1 MGLTLLEAAKSER
14 DPARL
19 AVIRE
24 LSEGELM
31 SIIPFQDVE
40 GEGVF
45 YDQEGEL
52 PAVGFRGINETLDA
66 TYGVLNPQAERLKIM
81 GAEVDVDTAI
91 IDMRGPQ
98 AVADQVQMKVRSM
111 RMTFEDHVIN
121 GDETTNPRAFDGLR
135 RRVNVGSSQAINASG
150 ALSLTALDELIDAC
164 DAQGG
169 NKVLIMNKKMR
180 RRLNTASRN
189 SSIGGFINYE
199 QNEFGR
205 RVTTYGDVPIV
216 VVDTN
221 AQNQP
226 IMPFLESTAGAPSG
240 GATTSIYCVSFGDL
254 LTTGIQG
261 RARGQFGVSV
271 RALGEVPDAPVDRT
285 RIEFYCGMAVMNG
298 RSAARL
304 YGITDA
310 AVTA

>member
-31 SIIPFQDVE
+31 SVIPFQDVE

-45 YDQEGEL
+45 YDQEIEL
-52 PAVGFRGINETLDA
+52 PSVGFRGINETLDA
-66 TYGVLNPQAERLKIM
+66 SYGVLNPQAEKLKVL
-81 GAEVDVDTAI
+81 GAEVDVDTSI

-111 RMTFEDHVIN
+111 RLTFEDQVIN
-121 GDETTNPRAFDGLR
+121 GDESVNPRSFDGLKR
-135 RRVNVGSSQAINASG
+135 RINVGSSQAVSMGG
-150 ALSLTALDELIDAC
+150 ALSLSALDELIDAV
-164 DAQGG
+164 DAMGG
-169 NKVLIMNKKMR
+169 EKVLIMNQKMR
-180 RRLNTASRN
+180 RRLTAASRATG
-189 SSIGGFINYE
+189 IGGFINYT
-199 QNEFGR
+199 QDEFGR
-205 RVTTYGDVPIV
+205 QVERYGDVRIV
-216 VVDTN
+216 TTKTN

-226 IMPFLESTAGAPSG
+226 IQPFTEASNS
-240 GATTSIYCVSFGDL
+240 TSIYCVAFGDL
-254 LTTGIQG
+254 LTTALQG

-285 RIEFYCGMAVMNG
+285 RIEWYCGMAVMNG
-298 RSAARL
+298 RSAGRL
-304 YGITDA
+304 YGVTDA
-310 AVTA
+310 AVVA

>member
-14 DPARL
+14 DLARL

-24 LSEGELM
+24 LAEGELM
-31 SIIPFQDVE
+31 AVIPFQNVE

-45 YDQEGEL
+45 YDVEAEL

-66 TYGVLNPQAERLKIM
+66 TYGVLNPQAEKLKIM

-98 AVADQVQMKVRSM
+98 AIADQVQMKVRSM
-111 RMTFEDHVIN
+111 RLTFEDQFIN
-121 GDETTNPRAFDGLR
+121 GDESANPRTFDGLR
-135 RRVNVGSSQAINASG
+135 RRINTGSSQAIAMGG
-150 ALSLTALDELIDAC
+150 ALSLSALDELIDAC
-164 DAQGG
+164 DAAGG
-169 NKVLIMNKKMR
+169 EKVLIMNKKMR

-221 AQNQP
+221 AQNLP
-226 IMPFLESTAGAPSG
+226 IMPFTEASSS
-240 GATTSIYCVSFGDL
+240 TSIYCVAFGDL
-254 LTTGIQG
+254 LTTALQG
-261 RARGQFGVSV
+261 RARGQFGPSV

-285 RIEFYCGMAVMNG
+285 RLEWYCGMAVMNG

-304 YGITDA
+304 SGVTDA
-310 AVTA
+310 AVVA

>member
-14 DPARL
+14 DLARL

-24 LSEGELM
+24 LAEGELM
-31 SIIPFQDVE
+31 SVIPFQNVE

-45 YDQEGEL
+45 YDVEAEL
-52 PAVGFRGINETLDA
+52 PAVGFRGINESLDA
-66 TYGVLNPQAERLKIM
+66 TYGVLNPQAEKLKIM

-98 AVADQVQMKVRSM
+98 AIADQVQMKVRSM
-111 RMTFEDHVIN
+111 RLTFEDQFIN
-121 GDETTNPRAFDGLR
+121 GDESVNPRSFDGLR
-135 RRVNVGSSQAINASG
+135 RRINIGSSQAISMGG
-150 ALSLTALDELIDAC
+150 ALSLTAMDELIDAC
-164 DAQGG
+164 DAAGG
-169 NKVLIMNKKMR
+169 EKVLIMNKKMR

-189 SSIGGFINYE
+189 SSIGGFINYQ

-221 AQNQP
+221 AQNAP
-226 IMPFLESTAGAPSG
+226 IMPFTEASSS
-240 GATTSIYCVSFGDL
+240 TSIYCVAFGDL
-254 LTTGIQG
+254 LTTALQG
-261 RARGQFGVSV
+261 RARGQFGPSV

-285 RIEFYCGMAVMNG
+285 RIEWYCAMAVMNG

-304 YGITDA
+304 HGVTDA
-310 AVTA
+310 AVIA

>member
-31 SIIPFQDVE
+31 SVIPFQDVE

-45 YDQEGEL
+45 YDQEIEL
-52 PAVGFRGINETLDA
+52 PSVGFRGINETLDA
-66 TYGVLNPQAERLKIM
+66 SYGVLNPQAEKLKVL
-81 GAEVDVDTAI
+81 GAEVDVDTSI

-111 RMTFEDHVIN
+111 RMTFEDQVIN
-121 GDETTNPRAFDGLR
+121 GDESANPRAFDGLKR
-135 RRVNVGSSQAINASG
+135 RINAGSSQAINMNG
-150 ALSLTALDELIDAC
+150 ALSLSALDELIDAC
-164 DAQGG
+164 DAMGG
-169 NKVLIMNKKMR
+169 EKVLIMNKKMR
-180 RRLNTASRN
+180 RRLNTASRAT
-189 SSIGGFINYE
+189 SIGGFINYS

-205 RVTTYGDVPIV
+205 RVTAYGDVPIIV
-216 VVDTN
+216 TDVN

-226 IMPFLESTAGAPSG
+226 VQPFTETSSS
-240 GATTSIYCVSFGDL
+240 TSIYCVAFGDL
-254 LTTGIQG
+254 MTTALQG

-285 RIEFYCGMAVMNG
+285 RIEWYCGMAIYNG

-304 YGITDA
+304 YGVTDA
-310 AVTA
+310 AVVA

>member
-31 SIIPFQDVE
+31 SIIPFRDVE

-81 GAEVDVDTAI
+81 GAEVDVDTAV
-91 IDMRGPQ
+91 IDMRGEQ
-98 AVADQVQMKVRSM
+98 AIADQVQMKVRSM

-121 GDETTNPRAFDGLR
+121 GDESTNPRAFDGLR
-135 RRVNVGSSQAINASG
+135 RRVQVGSSQAVNAGG
-150 ALSLTALDELIDAC
+150 ALPLTLLDELIDAC

-169 NKVLIMNKKMR
+169 SKALIMNKKMR
-180 RRLNTASRN
+180 RRLNAASRN

-205 RVTTYGDVPIV
+205 RVTTYGDTPIV
-216 VVDTN
+216 VVDAN
-221 AQNQP
+221 AQNQQ
-226 IMPFLESTAGAPSG
+226 IMPFTETAGGAPTG

-285 RIEFYCGMAVMNG
+285 RIEWYCTMAVMNG
-298 RSAARL
+298 RSVARL
-304 YGITDA
+304 YNITDA
-310 AVTA
+310 AVVA

>member
-31 SIIPFQDVE
+31 SVIPFQDVE

-45 YDQEGEL
+45 YDQEVEL
-52 PAVGFRGINETLDA
+52 PSVGFRGINETLDA
-66 TYGVLNPQAERLKIM
+66 SYGVLNPQAEKLKVL
-81 GAEVDVDTAI
+81 GAEVDVDTSI

-111 RMTFEDHVIN
+111 RMTFEDQIIN
-121 GDETTNPRAFDGLR
+121 GDESVNPRSFDGLKR
-135 RRVNVGSSQAINASG
+135 RINVGSSQAINMNG
-150 ALSLTALDELIDAC
+150 ALSLSALDELIDSC
-164 DAQGG
+164 DAMGG
-169 NKVLIMNKKMR
+169 EKVLIMNKKMR
-180 RRLNTASRN
+180 RRLNTASRAT
-189 SSIGGFINYE
+189 SIGGFINYS
-199 QNEFGR
+199 QDEFGR
-205 RVTTYGDVPIV
+205 RVIQYGDVPIIV
-216 VVDTN
+216 TDVN
-221 AQNQP
+221 AQNVQIQP
-226 IMPFLESTAGAPSG
+226 FTEASSS
-240 GATTSIYCVSFGDL
+240 TSIYCVAFGDL
-254 LTTGIQG
+254 LTTGLQG

-285 RIEFYCGMAVMNG
+285 RIEWYCGMAVMNG

-304 YGITDA
+304 YGVTDA
-310 AVTA
+310 AVVA

>member
-66 TYGVLNPQAERLKIM
+66 TYGVLNPQAERLKIL
-81 GAEVDVDTAI
+81 GSEVDVDTAL

-98 AVADQVQMKVRSM
+98 AIADQVQMKVRSM
-111 RMTFEDHVIN
+111 RLTFEDHVIN
-121 GDETTNPRAFDGLR
+121 GDETTNPRAFDGLKR
-135 RRVNVGSSQAINASG
+135 RINVGSSQAINMSG

-164 DAQGG
+164 DAVGG
-169 NKVLIMNKKMR
+169 EKVLIMNKKMR

-189 SSIGGFINYE
+189 SSIGGFINYS

-205 RVTTYGDVPIV
+205 RVTQYGDVPIV
-216 VVDTN
+216 ITDVN
-221 AQNQP
+221 AANQQ
-226 IMPFLESTAGAPSG
+226 IMPFTETSSS
-240 GATTSIYCVSFGDL
+240 TSIYCVAFGDL
-254 LTTGIQG
+254 LTTALQG

-285 RIEFYCGMAVMNG
+285 RLEWYCGLAVMNG

-304 YGITDA
+304 YGVTDA
-310 AVTA
+310 AVVA